1 MKKIAVITATLM
13 LATTPVLAD
22 PITVSHTLALKK
34 QASSS
39 AFTARAEWN
48 ALTFYLQGVVE
59 GVISYQKTLIKMG
72 HSPLFCPPTNKSY
85 SLEELFHSLEQSTPA
100 DQNRTAVT
108 VLMESYVK
116 RYPCGE

>member
-1 MKKIAVITATLM
+1 MKIIAVITATLI
-13 LATTPVLAD
+13 LATTPALAE
-22 PITVSHTLALKK
+22 PITVSQILTLKK
-34 QASSS
+34 QAASS

-59 GVISYQKTLIKMG
+59 GAVAYQETLIKMG
-72 HSPLFCPPTNKSY
+72 RSPLFCPPKNKSY
-85 SLEELFHSLEQSTPA
+85 SLEELFRSLEQSTPA

-116 RYPCGE
+116 HYPCSE